1 MRVLLDECIDWRLG
15 RELASHE
22 VKTARQMG
30 WTTLKNGELL
40 ALASAQFDVFVTVD
54 RNLSFQQDIVS
65 FSIAV
70 VVLQARTNRLADLRP
85 LVPSLLSA
93 IEATPSGTAK
103 IYRPALEQMALNL
116 RCPFVTPAKA
126 EVHSLPLA

>member
-1 MRVLLDECIDWRLG
+1 MRVLLDESVDWRLG
-15 RELASHE
+15 REIAAHD

-30 WTTLKNGELL
+30 WTTIRNGELL
-40 ALASAQFDVFVTVD
+40 ALASEQFDVFVTVD

-70 VVLQARTNRLADLRP
+70 VVLQARTNRLADLR
-85 LVPSLLSA
+85 LLAPSLLSA

-103 IYRPALEQMALNL
+103 FIGQP
-116 RCPFVTPAKA
+116 
-126 EVHSLPLA
+126 